1 MLKKYFIYLVL
12 FFFTNQVIA
21 STNWLYSDTIICKG
35 VTIKLIS
42 PKIGLFSYRWST
54 GATTES
60 IEVSPLQTTVYIIES
75 TSATEIFTD
84 TFKVIVDVPLPP
96 PQISFVIDKLVSTY
110 NPLLKIRWVKNNV
123 IIPGLNND
131 TLKFPL
137 QGVYR
142 CEISSLGG
150 CWTPSQL
157 LYVSQ
162 DIDTAA
168 TMYTAIVFPNPNTG
182 YFNVLI
188 TVPQKVSK
196 LVEIVVKDIGGLELF
211 KTKQFIYQSASAKIP
226 ITLPAGYK
234 GNCILSI
241 NFSGIIKSQQ
251 IVIQ

>member
-1 MLKKYFIYLVL
+1 MLKKHFIYLVL
-12 FFFTNQVIA
+12 LFFVNDAIA
-21 STNWLYSDTIICKG
+21 SNNWLYSDTVICKG
-35 VTIKLIS
+35 VTIKLTS
-42 PKIGLFSYRWST
+42 PKIGLFSYKWST

-60 IEVSPLQTTVYIIES
+60 IEVSPSQTTEYIVES
-75 TSATEIFTD
+75 TSATEIFTN
-84 TFKVIVDVPLPP
+84 TFKVIVDVPLPS

-110 NPLLKIRWVKNNV
+110 DPLLKIRWLRNNL
-123 IIPGLNND
+123 IIPGSNND

-142 CEISSLGG
+142 SEISSLGG
-150 CWTPSQL
+150 CWIPSQL

-182 YFNVLI
+182 YFNVVI
-188 TVPQKVSK
+188 SAPQKVSK
-196 LVEIVVKDIGGLELF
+196 LVEITVKDIGGLDLF
-211 KTKQFIYQSASAKIP
+211 KTKQFIFQSASAKIP

-241 NFSGIIKSQQ
+241 NFNGIINSQQ
-251 IVIQ
+251 VIIQ